1 MVDEEYRFLENEA
14 LYNQALEQERV
25 QGIAEIQA
33 AIYEIN
39 EMFVDLG
46 LLANVQGQHLG
57 ISIISLLLLLRVH

>member
-1 MVDEEYRFLENEA
+1 LVDEEYRFLENEA